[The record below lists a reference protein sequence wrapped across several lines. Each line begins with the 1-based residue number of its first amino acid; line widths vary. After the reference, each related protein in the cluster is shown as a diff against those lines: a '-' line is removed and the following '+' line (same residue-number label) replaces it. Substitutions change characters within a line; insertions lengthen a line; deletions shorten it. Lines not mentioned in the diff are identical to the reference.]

1 MLVYL
6 THSCA
11 TGDLAAARVSS
22 YWASPRVLHVGAAT
36 SPQSELVDDVIRR
49 VLALCHP
56 PEAHRSALL
65 LELVCGSRS
74 VSPFRDAQNN
84 NDLCRVY
91 AATSTV
97 SPCGDS
103 LVDFDRNHD
112 ARVRTAAFD
121 WLARQISL
129 HGDVLPRSALAQ
141 GFELDQR
148 CVPMVGPQ
156 GIFKPAL
163 MQVPLSITAAP
174 KGPYDDAIGPD
185 NLLRYRY
192 RGTDPHHRDNVGL
205 RFAMHNSLP
214 LAYFH
219 GIVPG
224 RYLVMWPVYVVGD
237 APEDLAFAIA
247 LDDAIQSGLF
257 PENQE
262 PLGTGAEIRRE
273 YVMSFARR
281 RLHQRAFRERVLR
294 AYRHQCALCRL
305 RHSELL
311 DAAHILPDAE
321 PEGEPVVR
329 NGLAL
334 CRLHHAAFDRFF
346 LAVRPDRIIE
356 VRADVLEEVDGPT
369 LRHAIQGLHGE
380 PIVLPTKIVEQPA
393 PEFLAERYERFLVVA
408 TTR

>member
-1 MLVYL
+1 M
-6 THSCA
+6 
-11 TGDLAAARVSS
+11 
-22 YWASPRVLHVGAAT
+22 
-36 SPQSELVDDVIRR
+36 
-49 VLALCHP
+49 
-56 PEAHRSALL
+56 
-65 LELVCGSRS
+65 
-74 VSPFRDAQNN
+74 
-84 NDLCRVY
+84 
-91 AATSTV
+91 
-97 SPCGDS
+97 
-103 LVDFDRNHD
+103 DFDRNHD

-121 WLARQISL
+121 WLARLASL
-129 HGDVLPRSALAQ
+129 HGDVLPRGTLAQ
-141 GFELDQR
+141 GFEIDQR
-148 CVPMVGPQ
+148 RVPMVGPQ

-163 MQVPLSITAAP
+163 MRVPLSITTAP

-185 NLLRYRY
+185 NLLRCKY
-192 RGTDPHHRDNVGL
+192 RGADPRHRDNVGL

-219 GIVPG
+219 GVVPG
-224 RYLVMWPVYVVGD
+224 RYLAMWPVYVVRD
-237 APEDLAFAIA
+237 EPESLAFSIA
-247 LDDAIQSGLF
+247 LDDAIHSGLF
-257 PENQE
+257 PES
-262 PLGTGAEIRRE
+262 PGALGTDAEIRRQ

-329 NGLAL
+329 NGIAL

-369 LRHAIQGLHGE
+369 LQHAIQGLHGE
-380 PIVLPTKIVEQPA
+380 PIVLPTKFVEQPA
-393 PEFLAERYERFLVVA
+393 AEFLAARYERFLEVA
-408 TTR
+408 IAR